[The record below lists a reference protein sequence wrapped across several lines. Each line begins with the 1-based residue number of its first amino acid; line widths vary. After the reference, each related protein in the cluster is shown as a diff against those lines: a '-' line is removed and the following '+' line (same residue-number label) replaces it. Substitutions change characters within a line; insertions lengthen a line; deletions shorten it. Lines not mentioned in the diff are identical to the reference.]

1 MLKISIVTPSFN
13 QVRFVEDTIRSVVE
27 QDYVHVE
34 YLVIDGGSTDGS
46 RDVIARYGDRL
57 SYWVSERDHGQSHA
71 INKGLA
77 LATGDILAY
86 LNSDDV
92 YLPHA
97 LARVAAHFEAH
108 PETDILTG
116 GFHVIDDQGA
126 TLYTVTYGHCVPSEL
141 RQGVNRI
148 GQHSVFWRRRVYE
161 KLGGFDESLHYS
173 MDFDYW
179 LRALPE
185 CTFQHIPAIVAGY
198 RVYPEAKTFAY
209 LGRQLSETDAIAAR
223 KGTRVV
229 RSLQLFYVWRLRIRK
244 WVSMARAGYFMRH
257 LKQLTRK

>member
-1 MLKISIVTPSFN
+1 MLTISIVTPSFN
-13 QVRFVEDTIRSVVE
+13 QVRFVEETIRSVVE
-27 QDYVHVE
+27 QDYTHVD

-46 RDVIARYGDRL
+46 REVIARNGERL
-57 SYWVSERDHGQSHA
+57 SYWVSEPDRGQSHA

-77 LATGDILAY
+77 LTRGDILAY

-92 YLPHA
+92 YLPHT
-97 LARVAAHFEAH
+97 LARVARYFEDH
-108 PETDILTG
+108 PECDILTG
-116 GFHVIDDQGA
+116 GFNVIDDHGA
-126 TLYTVTYGHCVPSEL
+126 TLYAVAYGHCVPAEL

-179 LRALPE
+179 VRALPRF
-185 CTFQHIPAIVAGY
+185 TFHHIPDILAGY

-209 LGRQLSETDAIAAR
+209 LGKQLAETDAIVAR
-223 KGTRVV
+223 NGASVV
-229 RSLQLFYVWRLRIRK
+229 RALQLFYAWRLRIIK
-244 WVSMARAGYFMRH
+244 WTSMARAGYFMRH
-257 LKQLTRK
+257 IKQLTRK